1 VNTLLEELR
10 INLYRAAQ
18 EHHRTGAL
26 YYAALEKSSKET
38 QKIAADEYKDSA
50 EAYFGVLSVCEQHLL
65 SIEKDEEMQQE
76 LKRIQTMKHS
86 VETVLKYL

>member
-1 VNTLLEELR
+1 VNILLEELR

-26 YYAALEKSSKET
+26 YYAALERSAKET

-65 SIEKDEEMQQE
+65 TIEKDEEMQQE